1 MKTLFLFRKTYF
13 ILTVLLFI
21 TEVLI
26 AIYVRDKVIRP
37 YIGDYLV
44 VILLYSFVRSFLNMS
59 VWVTGI
65 SVLLFSYLIEILQYF
80 RIVEVLGLE
89 YSRVAS
95 IVIRSSFEWMD
106 LVAYTAGFLT
116 IMCVEKAIG

>member
-95 IVIRSSFEWMD
+95 IVIGSSFEWMD